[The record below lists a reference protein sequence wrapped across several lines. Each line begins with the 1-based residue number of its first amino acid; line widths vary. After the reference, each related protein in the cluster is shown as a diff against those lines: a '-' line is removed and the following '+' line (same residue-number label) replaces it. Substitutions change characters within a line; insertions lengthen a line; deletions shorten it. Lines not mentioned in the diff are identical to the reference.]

1 MMEGELVA
9 RRSLLKGTYFP
20 TDRRPPAEPFE
31 KRALYVRP
39 GTGAYL
45 IVILLLSLGIWWVIW
60 KSNSP

>member
-1 MMEGELVA
+1 MA
-9 RRSLLKGTYFP
+9 RRRLLKRIYFS
-20 TDRRPPAEPFE
+20 TDRRPPDEPFE